1 MSRFLDRLVG
11 LDLPTAERL
20 LEIQAQKLLQDRA
33 LEMASQSPEPI
44 ELGGLADDSL
54 AQVKIVLKSDNDC
67 NVILEIAEN
76 LSTQEEASAIARM
89 LFSLNEGK
97 MKGTFAGIIQQQML
111 TDVRD
116 TNFGQAIMDAWEQ
129 EYAEHDDDCVPP
141 SQALTGAP

>member
-1 MSRFLDRLVG
+1 MRYLDKLVG
-11 LDLPTAERL
+11 LDLPTAQRL
-20 LEIQAQKLLQDRA
+20 LEMEAHKLLQEKA
-33 LEMASQSPEPI
+33 LEMVSELPDPI
-44 ELGGLADDSL
+44 ELGSLADDSL
-54 AQVKIVLKSDNDC
+54 AQVKIVLKSNNDC
-67 NVILEIAEN
+67 NIVLEIAEE

-97 MKGTFAGIIQQQML
+97 MKGEFAGIIQQHML

-129 EYAEHDDDCVPP
+129 EYNEHDDDCIPP